1 MSVTRPSGAR
11 RSATPAERS
20 LQAKLAVET
29 SWAQTS
35 DPTARTEPARKG
47 FRERF
52 EREVDPE
59 GRLAPE
65 ERTRRAEHA
74 RRAHYARLALLSAQS
89 KRRKREAARRAATR
103 RRESNNLGG
112 ES

>member
-1 MSVTRPSGAR
+1 MPASPS
-11 RSATPAERS
+11 ERS

-35 DPTARTEPARKG
+35 DPTARTQPARSA

-59 GRLAPE
+59 GKLAPQ
-65 ERTRRAEHA
+65 ERARRAEHA

-89 KRRKREAARRAATR
+89 KRRKRDAARKVPAG